1 MYPVVFYHTALK
13 LDSFPFPQLKSK
25 EMDVNLLKFCDHF
38 ALRKCIQH
46 PTALQAPRKELLEI
60 QVKDSKGCGAQTG
73 PRWVQMS
80 I

>member
-1 MYPVVFYHTALK
+1 MYPVVFLSYLTK
-13 LDSFPFPQLKSK
+13 TGQSPPQLKSE

-38 ALRKCIQH
+38 ALCKYIQH

-60 QVKDSKGCGAQTG
+60 QVKNSKGCGAQTG